1 MAKIGPTAL
10 DTLDT
15 HGTLTLQVKQFT
27 KRSFKFKFVML
38 IYELLEDRRAGFS
51 LILK

>member
-15 HGTLTLQVKQFT
+15 HGTLTLQVKQPY
-27 KRSFKFKFVML
+27 KK
-38 IYELLEDRRAGFS
+38 
-51 LILK
+51 IL